1 MDNKQQAND
10 VITGWIVVLK
20 NGDTA
25 YVGGTKE
32 DEHGALTKVMI
43 RRPNPNGVTWMTH
56 WLSAATW
63 HKRFDRKV
71 GETEPCIKCGSVPT
85 ACIPLEHETDD
96 TGVLCQFSCQFCGHT
111 WEAWV
116 DDDVSP

>member
-1 MDNKQQAND
+1 MNNGQQSSD

-25 YVGGTKE
+25 YVGSTQE
-32 DEHGALTKVMI
+32 NEHGVLLKVMI

-63 HKRFDRKV
+63 HKKFKGKV
-71 GETEPCIKCGSVPT
+71 GETEPCARCGAVPT
-85 ACIPLEHETDD
+85 ACDPVEGESDEH
-96 TGVLCQFSCQFCGHT
+96 GGLCRFSCRFCGHT

-116 DDDVSP
+116 DDEA